1 MLPEKCST
9 ILQAT
14 IGGNTDMY
22 LVERSTLN
30 HCLLWQFGSLKRL
43 PVSLCSQR
51 ETPQITFSAKKDDI
65 FFSFLSFKF
74 LLECS

>member
-51 ETPQITFSAKKDDI
+51 ETPQITFSAKKDDVC
-65 FFSFLSFKF
+65 FSFF
-74 LLECS
+74 LNYS